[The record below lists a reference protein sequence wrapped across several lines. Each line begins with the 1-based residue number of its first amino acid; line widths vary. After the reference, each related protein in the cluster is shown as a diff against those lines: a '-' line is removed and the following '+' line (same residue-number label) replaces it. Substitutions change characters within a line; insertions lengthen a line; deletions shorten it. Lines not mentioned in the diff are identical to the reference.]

1 MALFGTTRFSKFRK
15 FSQQH
20 FKSVFSRQK
29 SFPGSEQKLTS
40 KFTQKEIP
48 DFSAPPWDKI
58 LSDSGGGDHASGIR
72 SYPTGV
78 VTTTPGIRSYPT
90 GVATTTPG
98 ISSYPMV
105 VVIIHA
111 KMMYLTQVDLRYL

>member
-1 MALFGTTRFSKFRK
+1 MYQKLF
-15 FSQQH
+15 
-20 FKSVFSRQK
+20 

-90 GVATTTPG
+90 GVVITTPW
-98 ISSYPMV
+98 IRPYPTSV
-105 VVIIHA
+105 VEVFAHYQE
-111 KMMYLTQVDLRYL
+111 M